1 LDAAFRDDL
10 VEAQLAQED
19 VQPSFPSDPRGV
31 GTSAGL
37 VRFVAAD
44 APLEVLPDLH
54 QVEPGPR
61 SLAAN
66 RLAALQAVGVRPG
79 PRKLGVSREYPAEQ
93 VGGQQAADDLH
104 GAEV

>member
-1 LDAAFRDDL
+1 MSSSWTIDCGARARDVRGLVVQVGGPAEQVHGHVPGPVADREALAVQLDAALGDDL

-19 VQPSFPSDPRGV
+19 VQPPFPGDPRGA

-54 QVEPGPR
+54 QVQPGP
-61 SLAAN
+61 
-66 RLAALQAVGVRPG
+66 
-79 PRKLGVSREYPAEQ
+79 
-93 VGGQQAADDLH
+93 
-104 GAEV
+104 